1 VKIEKVKIESILA
14 PEHTHCKLTAR
25 SKKRVIEDI
34 AIKLAASIDSL
45 DAEDIFAKLINREKL
60 GSTAIGHGIAI
71 PHCRLDGCKDI
82 VGGLFTLEQA
92 VEFQAIDDKPVE
104 ILFVLLVPTEEVA
117 EHLEVLAM
125 LASKF
130 ESEKYRQR
138 LIRATQNKELYE
150 TAIT

>member
-1 VKIEKVKIESILA
+1 M
-14 PEHTHCKLTAR
+14 AR

-34 AIKLAASIDSL
+34 ALKLAASIDSL
-45 DAEDIFAKLINREKL
+45 NAEDIFAKLINREKL

-71 PHCRLDGCKDI
+71 PHCRLDGCEGI
-82 VGGLFTLEQA
+82 VGGLFTLNEP
-92 VEFQAIDDKPVE
+92 VEFQAIDDEPVE

-130 ESEKYRQR
+130 ESAEYRQR
-138 LIRATQNKELYE
+138 LTRATQDNELFQS
-150 TAIT
+150 AIA

>member
-1 VKIEKVKIESILA
+1 M
-14 PEHTHCKLTAR
+14 AR

-34 AIKLAASIDSL
+34 ATKLAASIESL

-82 VGGLFTLEQA
+82 VGGLFTLNEPI
-92 VEFQAIDDKPVE
+92 EFEAIDDEPVE

-125 LASKF
+125 LASRF
-130 ESEKYRQR
+130 ESEDYRKR
-138 LIRATQNKELYE
+138 LIRATQDKELFE
-150 TAIT
+150 NAII

>member
-1 VKIEKVKIESILA
+1 MKIESILA
-14 PEHTHCKLTAR
+14 PEHTHCKLNAR

-45 DAEDIFAKLINREKL
+45 DADDIFSKLINREKL

-82 VGGLFTLEQA
+82 VGGLFTLNEP
-92 VEFQAIDDKPVE
+92 VEFQAIDDEPVE

-130 ESEKYRQR
+130 ESEEYRKR
-138 LIRATQNKELYE
+138 LIRATHDRELFE
-150 TAIT
+150 SAIS